1 MAGCQDG
8 SESYRVHLART
19 GDAGSCSGRPTGPAL
34 PGSRAPADELDG
46 TGDWHRTSSARHGKA
61 RGPFGELR
69 QVVAALVTEHP
80 GGPAGEE
87 SGERTENAITLY
99 S

>member
-1 MAGCQDG
+1 MTGFQDG

-46 TGDWHRTSSARHGKA
+46 TGDGHRTAFARHEKS
-61 RGPFGELR
+61 RGPLVELR
-69 QVVAALVTEHP
+69 QAVAALVTEHP

-87 SGERTENAITLY
+87 SGERTENAITLDR
-99 S
+99 

>member
-1 MAGCQDG
+1 MGFQDG
-8 SESYRVHLART
+8 PESYRDHLAPT
-19 GDAGSCSGRPTGPAL
+19 GHAGSCPGRPTGPAL
-34 PGSRAPADELDG
+34 PGSHAPADGLGG
-46 TGDWHRTSSARHGKA
+46 TGGGHRIAFARHEKS

-69 QVVAALVTEHP
+69 QAVAALATEMP

>member
-1 MAGCQDG
+1 MTGFQDG
-8 SESYRVHLART
+8 SESYSVHLMRT
-19 GDAGSCSGRPTGPAL
+19 EDAGSCPGRPTGPAL
-34 PGSRAPADELDG
+34 PGSRAPADELGG
-46 TGDWHRTSSARHGKA
+46 TGDGHRTSSAHHGKA

-80 GGPAGEE
+80 GGPDGEE
-87 SGERTENAITLY
+87 SGERAENAITLD